1 MSRTTVEELRTLYVK
16 LGGNLEDVAELQ
28 TDAELIDKIEDIAG
42 AKELPEVTADDNGN
56 VLKVI
61 EGAWAKG
68 EIDLP
73 ADLFYEV
80 KIQKTSNGKYQLVDD
95 TFSNIINQNKTKICY
110 IVLDSTLTS
119 VTGGNRIAFA
129 NVNTIKESDLPMVLA
144 DCTFISLLEKDNGYN
159 IAYTEVSFAQMSPF
173 DLSIVRKIGG
183 LLPKVTSSDN
193 GKVLT
198 VSGGMWAAVTPEA

>member
-16 LGGNLEDVAELQ
+16 LGGHLEDVAELQ

-129 NVNTIKESDLPMVLA
+129 NVNTIKGSDLPMVLA